1 MEDVYEPRRRF
12 SPGALILNLLTLIV
26 LLAAIGAG
34 LVLGAVFLNPYLPFN
49 PYPPPTLPPT
59 LGYPTATNTPARFL
73 PATWTATITP
83 TSPATETLTP
93 TITPTETLTPTL
105 GTPDQTP
112 GQVSYTFRA
121 DAPVAMPNS
130 FVNSEGCNWM
140 GVGGQVFDANE
151 APVVLQGVHLEGEL
165 GGARVEMDT
174 LTGSATVLGPSGYI
188 FDLADHPI
196 ASNGTIEVVL
206 VDQSGLP
213 LSDPIRVTTYDT
225 CDENFILLIWRQ
237 VAE

>member
-1 MEDVYEPRRRF
+1 MDDVYEPRPRMSLGR
-12 SPGALILNLLTLIV
+12 LIVNLLTFFV
-26 LLAAIGAG
+26 LLAALGAG

-59 LGYPTATNTPARFL
+59 VGLPTPTNTPARFL
-73 PATWTATITP
+73 PATWTPTVTQTP
-83 TSPATETLTP
+83 LASETPTP

-105 GTPDQTP
+105 GTPGTEGP
-112 GQVSYTFRA
+112 VTYRFVA

-130 FVNSEGCNWM
+130 FINGEGCNWL
-140 GVGGQVFDANE
+140 GVGGQVFDVSE
-151 APVVLQGVHLEGEL
+151 APVVLQGVRLEGEL
-165 GGARVEMDT
+165 GGARISMDT

-196 ASNGTIEVVL
+196 ASNLGLTVQL

-213 LSDPIRVTTYDT
+213 LSDPVRISTFDT
-225 CDENFILLIWRQ
+225 CDENFTLVIWRQ
-237 VAE
+237 VPQ